1 MIKPIQLLYD
11 DRLYTAEISEIY
23 HPIHWMFHVSFDDG
37 YENIF
42 FSDVESGKWIEQD
55 MGFTPLA
62 ELVGK
67 KIESYIPKDNIIR
80 KSVNW
85 YHEENGNKNIHFGY
99 YRFVVDG
106 YSTYEIYADNKR
118 YMFTLVKLNNELWQ
132 LFKVPGMAGWNYNEE
147 YIEEIPFI
155 IDTLKF

>member
-1 MIKPIQLLYD
+1 MLKAIQLLYN
-11 DRLYTAEISEIY
+11 DRICTAEISEIY
-23 HPIHWMFHVSFDDG
+23 HPIHWMFHVNFDDG

-42 FSDVESGKWIEQD
+42 FSDVETGKWVEQD
-55 MGFTPLA
+55 MGFTALA
-62 ELVGK
+62 ELIGR
-67 KIESYIPKDNIIR
+67 KIESNIPKENLVR

-85 YHEENGNKNIHFGY
+85 YNEDAGGKNIHFGY
-99 YRFVVDG
+99 HRFIVDG
-106 YSTYEIYADNKR
+106 YSTYEIYAQNKR

>member
-1 MIKPIQLLYD
+1 MIKPIQLLYNH
-11 DRLYTAEISEIY
+11 RIYTVEISEIY
-23 HPIHWMFHVSFDDG
+23 HPIHWMFHVSFNDG

-42 FSDVESGKWIEQD
+42 FSDVETGKWVEQD
-55 MGFTPLA
+55 LGFTPLA

-67 KIESYIPKDNIIR
+67 KIESNIPKDHVTR

-85 YHEENGNKNIHFGY
+85 HHEGSGEKNIYFGY
-99 YRFVVDG
+99 HRFIVDG
-106 YSTYEIYADNKR
+106 YYTYEIYAENKR
-118 YMFTLVKLNNELWQ
+118 YMFTLVKLNSELWQ
-132 LFKVPGMAGWNYNEE
+132 LFKVPGMAGWNYNED

>member
-1 MIKPIQLLYD
+1 MVKPILLVYEE
-11 DRLYTAEISEIY
+11 RLYTAELSEIF
-23 HPIHWMFHVSFDDG
+23 HPMHWMFHVLFDDG

-42 FSDVESGKWIEQD
+42 FSDVETGKWVEQD
-55 MGFTPLA
+55 LGFTPLA

-67 KIESYIPKDNIIR
+67 KIESHVPKDHVVR

-85 YHEENGNKNIHFGY
+85 YHEGSGRKNINFGY
-99 YRFVVDG
+99 HFFIVEG
-106 YSTYEIYADNKR
+106 YHTYEIFAENRR
-118 YMFTLVKLNNELWQ
+118 YMFTLVKVNNELWQ
-132 LFKVPGMAGWNYNEE
+132 LFKIPGMAGWNYNED

>member
-1 MIKPIQLLYD
+1 MIKPISLLYEE
-11 DRLYTAEISEIY
+11 RLYTAEISEIF
-23 HPIHWMFHVSFDDG
+23 HPMHSMFHVIFDDG

-42 FSDVESGKWIEQD
+42 FSDVESGKWVEQD
-55 MGFTPLA
+55 LGLTPLA
-62 ELVGK
+62 ELVGE
-67 KIESYIPKDNIIR
+67 KIESHVAKDPVVR

-85 YHEENGNKNIHFGY
+85 YHEESGGRSIHFGY
-99 YRFVVDG
+99 HHFVVDG
-106 YSTYEIYADNKR
+106 YYTYEIFADNRR

-132 LFKVPGMAGWNYNEE
+132 LFKVPGMAGWNYNED

>member
-1 MIKPIQLLYD
+1 MIKPIQIFFN

-23 HPIHWMFHVSFDDG
+23 HPIHWMFHVKFDDE

-42 FSDVESGKWIEQD
+42 FSDVETGKWVEQD
-55 MGFTPLA
+55 LGFTTLA
-62 ELVGK
+62 DKVGK
-67 KIESYIPKDNIIR
+67 EIAKSMPKDNIIR
-80 KSVNW
+80 KPLNW
-85 YHEENGNKNIHFGY
+85 YHEESFGKNVSFGY
-99 YRFVVDG
+99 HHFIVDG
-106 YSTYEIYADNKR
+106 YSTYEIYSENKR